1 MPSASSASSGILF
14 GHQPFPFYCFARS
27 FSEFSYQIA
36 AVLEERGYN
45 FVVESLY
52 ACRTTRVQFFLGKA
66 KLQGKTSHCASR
78 NAADRRAAKG
88 ANMTDAE
95 RREKARLCSEPHLIP
110 RMALCQAGNSKRTR
124 FRKLES
130 LDSSFCESLMLL
142 PSRFRRA

>member
-1 MPSASSASSGILF
+1 
-14 GHQPFPFYCFARS
+14 
-27 FSEFSYQIA
+27 
-36 AVLEERGYN
+36 
-45 FVVESLY
+45 
-52 ACRTTRVQFFLGKA
+52 
-66 KLQGKTSHCASR
+66 
-78 NAADRRAAKG
+78 
-88 ANMTDAE
+88 MTDAE